1 MSQPDNPIPFCSHGN
16 VDTPVVGGVLR
27 RLHAFAALCN
37 NSQKTIFSMRPSAHL
52 LLGAVGLVLAAQFA
66 WPQAANP
73 FGPNNPSSVPLV
85 LAGGTVVDV
94 TEWGASAKDLPDAI
108 VIVRDG
114 RITDVGSRMAVSI
127 PKGARVIDCTGKFLI
142 PGLIDGFAGM
152 NSQGQANAFLYMG
165 VTTVVAVSDFR
176 RGVIDINASPTPH
189 LYLMDSIGSTDNWSL
204 LAKRPEWALKLRV
217 NGRPAE
223 LSPEDTLRQLADTS
237 RLGTRALWL
246 GHNITAANAQWIMAR
261 ARQMGLATYGEFVA
275 TPYDVGVEA
284 GVDVLVHMGRYEL
297 GVIPDEL
304 QRPLVEDSEGPAATT
319 AYDYAERVP
328 PTDPHLRDYARSLAA
343 HHAALMPTF
352 SVDYAQLPQHRN
364 LWKEPA
370 AALLDPARVSN
381 HANLETGE
389 MDYPLASWTRHLP
402 GAGQR
407 YLEEGLRKKA
417 DQSALRLWHINET
430 LFSAYPHYLAASGAP
445 VQGSLP
451 GISMHT
457 ELELLVRLG
466 LSPREALAAATNNY
480 SLQFNWNELGQ
491 ITPGR
496 RADILVVDADPTLNI
511 WNARRISVLIMDGNV
526 LDREKLLNLK
536 Q

>member
-1 MSQPDNPIPFCSHGN
+1 MSQPEKSVPILSRRN
-16 VDTPVVGGVLR
+16 ADAPVRGGVLR
-27 RLHAFAALCN
+27 WRRAFAPLFDN
-37 NSQKTIFSMRPSAHL
+37 PTKTAFPMRYSGHL
-52 LLGAVGLVLAAQFA
+52 LLGAVGLVLAAQLA
-66 WPQAANP
+66 WPQAP
-73 FGPNNPSSVPLV
+73 FASRNPSSVPLV
-85 LAGGTVVDV
+85 LTGGTVVDV
-94 TEWGASAKDLPDAI
+94 TEWGGSAKDLPDAI

-152 NSQGQANAFLYMG
+152 NSQGQANAYLYMG
-165 VTTVVAVSDFR
+165 VTTVVAVSDVR
-176 RGVIDINASPTPH
+176 RGVVDFSSSPSPH

-204 LAKRPEWALKLRV
+204 LAKRPEWALKLRE
-217 NGRPAE
+217 NGHRAE
-223 LSPEDTLRQLADTS
+223 LSPEDSLHQLTSTS

-246 GHNITAANAQWIMAR
+246 GHNITAANAQWIIAH
-261 ARQMGLATYGEFVA
+261 AHQMGMATYGEFVA

-297 GVIPDEL
+297 SVIPDEL
-304 QRPLVEDSEGPAATT
+304 QRPLVEDPEGPAATT
-319 AYDYAERVP
+319 AYDYTERVT
-328 PTDPHLRDYARSLAA
+328 PTDPHLRDYAHFLST

-352 SVDYAQLPQHRN
+352 SLYYAQLPEHRN

-370 AALLDPARVSN
+370 AVLLDPARVYDPTNRES
-381 HANLETGE
+381 GE
-389 MDYPLASWTRHLP
+389 MDYPLSPWTRHLP
-402 GAGQR
+402 AMGQR

-491 ITPGR
+491 IASGR
-496 RADILVVDADPTLNI
+496 RADILVVDGDPTQNI
-511 WNARRISVLIMDGNV
+511 WNVRRISGIIMDGNV
-526 LDREKLLNLK
+526 IDRNALLNLK
-536 Q
+536 K